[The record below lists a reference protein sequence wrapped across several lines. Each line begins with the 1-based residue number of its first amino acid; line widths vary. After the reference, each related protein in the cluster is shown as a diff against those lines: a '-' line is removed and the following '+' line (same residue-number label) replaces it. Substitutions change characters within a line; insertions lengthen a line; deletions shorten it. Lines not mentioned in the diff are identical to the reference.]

1 MAQNETTYTATID
14 VETTGMDSFDKLN
27 KELEGTLEGFI
38 DMETAISNTRKA
50 LQKAKLDGNKA
61 EFKRLRKELNGLED
75 QFEDTTIQSKRF
87 TDALAEQPGIVGLV
101 GGSLKGL
108 DGGMKVL
115 AANPIIAVVTL
126 LAGLF
131 LLLKESL
138 SKTTEGQ
145 ETLNKISGAFGKIL
159 GPIFEKL
166 ADLLELVATGFSK
179 FAKFLGISSTKIDEA
194 SRASSEVLQTAYDEE
209 KTRQEEQTKT
219 QEEQSKKR
227 IENAKKEAED
237 KADLLKTAGEIQNEA
252 ELSLL
257 DDKQRE
263 IKEREVR
270 FNEEMAVLKA
280 AGYTNFKALEAEYRS
295 DLAAIDESY
304 KEEIVDTTAADEE
317 KRLADEA
324 TRKEL
329 ESEKR
334 QNDLNFI
341 MADYELKKAL
351 GVTSF
356 EDELAA
362 FDQTREIQRAELV
375 AQDATNKQLITY
387 DKQTS
392 KARIDIEKSQQ
403 AAKLGV
409 ISGALD
415 MISEAV
421 GANSVAGKAAAIAS
435 ATINTYIGAT
445 KALATYPPPFGAI
458 AAGVTIA
465 GGLLQVRKIVST
477 KIPKPPGGT
486 LPASGGG
493 GGGGG
498 GAPPPIPTIQAP
510 QIETGGAGAGNVGSQ
525 ISETIA
531 ASSDR
536 PIQAFV
542 VSTEISSNQAL
553 DRRTNSSATF
563 GSNGG

>member
-1 MAQNETTYTATID
+1 MAQNETTYTAVID
-14 VETTGMDSFDKLN
+14 VETTGIDKFDKLN
-27 KELEGTLEGFI
+27 KELEGTIEGFI

-50 LQKAKLDGNKA
+50 LQKAKLSGNKT

-131 LLLKESL
+131 LLFKESL
-138 SKTTEGQ
+138 TKTTEGQ
-145 ETLNKISGAFGKIL
+145 ETLNRISEAFGKIL
-159 GPIFEKL
+159 GPVMAIIEAVALPIFEKL
-166 ADLLELVATGFSK
+166 ADLLALVATGFSK
-179 FAKFLGISSTKIDEA
+179 FAKFLGISSSKIEEA
-194 SRASSEVLQTAYDEE
+194 SRNSSEVLQTAYEE
-209 KTRQEEQTKT
+209 EETRQEEATKT
-219 QEEQSKKR
+219 QEENSKKR
-227 IENAKKEAED
+227 IENAKKEADE
-237 KADLLKTAGEIQNEA
+237 KAEILKNAATIQNEA

-257 DDKQRE
+257 DDQQRE

-270 FNEEMAVLKA
+270 FNEEMAVLKS
-280 AGYTNFKALEAEYRS
+280 AGYTNFKALEAEYRL
-295 DLAAIDESY
+295 DLKEIDESY
-304 KEEIVDTTAADEE
+304 KVEVKDTTLADEE
-317 KRLADEA
+317 ARKTAEA
-324 TRKEL
+324 
-329 ESEKR
+329 EKR
-334 QNDLNFI
+334 QNNLDFI
-341 MADYELKKAL
+341 MADFELKKAL
-351 GVTSF
+351 GVTTF
-356 EDELAA
+356 EDEMLA
-362 FDQTREIQRAELV
+362 FDQSREIQRAELV
-375 AQDATNKQLITY
+375 AQDATNKQLITF

-392 KARIDIEKSQQ
+392 AARIDIEKSQQ

-465 GGLLQVRKIVST
+465 GGLMQVKKIIST
-477 KIPKPPGGT
+477 KIPKPPGAS
-486 LPASGGG
+486 LPAASTG

-498 GAPPPIPTIQAP
+498 GAAIPTIQAP
-510 QIETGGAGAGNVGSQ
+510 QIETGGAGLANTGSQ
-525 ISETIA
+525 IAETIA
-531 ASSDR
+531 STSDR
-536 PIQAFV
+536 PVQAFV
-542 VSTEISSNQAL
+542 VSTEVSSTQAL
-553 DRRTNSSATF
+553 DRRTNAAASF
-563 GSNGG
+563 

>member
-14 VETTGMDSFDKLN
+14 VETSGMDSFDKLN
-27 KELEGTLEGFI
+27 KELEGTIEGFI

-50 LQKAKLDGNKA
+50 LQKAKLSGNKT

-131 LLLKESL
+131 LLFKESL
-138 SKTTEGQ
+138 TKTAEGQ
-145 ETLNKISGAFGKIL
+145 ETLNRISEAFGKIL
-159 GPIFEKL
+159 GPVMAIIEAVALPIFEKL
-166 ADLLELVATGFSK
+166 ADLLALVATGFSK
-179 FAKFLGISSTKIDEA
+179 FAKFLGISSSKIEEA
-194 SRASSEVLQTAYDEE
+194 
-209 KTRQEEQTKT
+209 TKT
-219 QEEQSKKR
+219 QEENSKKR
-227 IENAKKEAED
+227 IENAKKEADE
-237 KADLLKTAGEIQNEA
+237 KAEILKNAATIQNEA

-257 DDKQRE
+257 EDQQRE

-270 FNEEMAVLKA
+270 FNEEMAVLKS
-280 AGYTNFKALEAEYRS
+280 AGYTNFKALEAEYRL
-295 DLAAIDESY
+295 DLKEIDESY
-304 KEEIVDTTAADEE
+304 KVEVKDTTVADEE
-317 KRLADEA
+317 ARKTLEA
-324 TRKEL
+324 
-329 ESEKR
+329 EKR
-334 QNDLNFI
+334 QNNLDFI
-341 MADYELKKAL
+341 MADFELKKAL
-351 GVTSF
+351 GVTTF
-356 EDELAA
+356 EDELLA
-362 FDQTREIQRAELV
+362 FDQSREIQRAELV

-465 GGLLQVRKIVST
+465 GGLMQVKKIIST
-477 KIPKPPGGT
+477 KIPKPPGAS
-486 LPASGGG
+486 LPAASTG

-498 GAPPPIPTIQAP
+498 GAAIPTIQAP
-510 QIETGGAGAGNVGSQ
+510 QIETGGAGLANTGSQ
-525 ISETIA
+525 IAETIA
-531 ASSDR
+531 STSDR
-536 PIQAFV
+536 PVQAFV
-542 VSTEISSNQAL
+542 VSTEVSSTQAL
-553 DRRTNSSATF
+553 DRRTNAAASF
-563 GSNGG
+563 

>member
-14 VETTGMDSFDKLN
+14 VETSGMDSFDKLN
-27 KELEGTLEGFI
+27 KELEGTIEGFI

-50 LQKAKLDGNKA
+50 LQKAKLSGNKT

-131 LLLKESL
+131 LLFKESL
-138 SKTTEGQ
+138 TKTAEGQ
-145 ETLNKISGAFGKIL
+145 ETLNRISEAFGKIL
-159 GPIFEKL
+159 GPVMAIIEAVALPIFEKL
-166 ADLLELVATGFSK
+166 ADLLALVATGFSK
-179 FAKFLGISSTKIDEA
+179 FAKFLGISSGKIEEA
-194 SRASSEVLQTAYDEE
+194 SRNSSEVLQTAFEE
-209 KTRQEEQTKT
+209 EETRQEEATKT
-219 QEEQSKKR
+219 QEENSKKR
-227 IENAKKEAED
+227 IENAKKEADE
-237 KADLLKTAGEIQNEA
+237 KAEILKNAATIQNEA

-270 FNEEMAVLKA
+270 FNEEMAVLKS
-280 AGYTNFKALEAEYRS
+280 AGYTNFKALEAEYRL
-295 DLAAIDESY
+295 DLKEIDESY
-304 KEEIVDTTAADEE
+304 KVEVKDTTLADEE
-317 KRLADEA
+317 ARKTAEA
-324 TRKEL
+324 
-329 ESEKR
+329 EKR
-334 QNDLNFI
+334 QNNLDFI
-341 MADYELKKAL
+341 MADFELKKAL
-351 GVTSF
+351 GVTTF
-356 EDELAA
+356 EDEMLA
-362 FDQTREIQRAELV
+362 FDQSREIQRAELV
-375 AQDATNKQLITY
+375 AQDATNKQLITF

-392 KARIDIEKSQQ
+392 AARIDIEKSQQ

-465 GGLLQVRKIVST
+465 GGLMQVKKIIST
-477 KIPKPPGGT
+477 KIPKPPGAS
-486 LPASGGG
+486 LPAASTG

-498 GAPPPIPTIQAP
+498 GAAIPTIQAP
-510 QIETGGAGAGNVGSQ
+510 QIETGGAGLANTGSQ
-525 ISETIA
+525 IAETIA
-531 ASSDR
+531 STSDR
-536 PIQAFV
+536 PVQAFV
-542 VSTEISSNQAL
+542 VSTEVSSTQAL
-553 DRRTNSSATF
+553 DRRTNAAASF
-563 GSNGG
+563 

>member
-14 VETTGMDSFDKLN
+14 VETSGMDSFDKLN
-27 KELEGTLEGFI
+27 KELEGTIEGFI

-50 LQKAKLDGNKA
+50 LQKAKLSGNKT

-131 LLLKESL
+131 LLFKESL
-138 SKTTEGQ
+138 TKTAEGQ
-145 ETLNKISGAFGKIL
+145 ETLNRISEAFGKIL
-159 GPIFEKL
+159 GPVMAIIEAVALPIFEKL
-166 ADLLELVATGFSK
+166 ADLLALVATGFSK
-179 FAKFLGISSTKIDEA
+179 FAKFLGISSSKIEEA
-194 SRASSEVLQTAYDEE
+194 SRNSSEVLQTAFEE
-209 KTRQEEQTKT
+209 EETRQEEATKT
-219 QEEQSKKR
+219 QEENSKKR
-227 IENAKKEAED
+227 IENAKKEADE
-237 KADLLKTAGEIQNEA
+237 KAEILKNAATIQNEA

-257 DDKQRE
+257 EDQQRE

-270 FNEEMAVLKA
+270 FNEEMAVLKS
-280 AGYTNFKALEAEYRS
+280 AGYTNFKALEAEYRL
-295 DLAAIDESY
+295 DLKEIDESY
-304 KEEIVDTTAADEE
+304 KVEVKDTTLADEE
-317 KRLADEA
+317 ARKTAEA
-324 TRKEL
+324 
-329 ESEKR
+329 EKR
-334 QNDLNFI
+334 QNNLDFI
-341 MADYELKKAL
+341 MADFELKKAL
-351 GVTSF
+351 GVTTF
-356 EDELAA
+356 EDEMLA
-362 FDQTREIQRAELV
+362 FDQSREIQRAELV
-375 AQDATNKQLITY
+375 AQDATNKQLITF

-392 KARIDIEKSQQ
+392 AARIDIEKSQQ

-465 GGLLQVRKIVST
+465 GGLMQVKKIIST
-477 KIPKPPGGT
+477 KIPKPPGAS
-486 LPASGGG
+486 LPAASTG

-498 GAPPPIPTIQAP
+498 GAAIPTIQAP
-510 QIETGGAGAGNVGSQ
+510 QIETGGAGLANTGSQ
-525 ISETIA
+525 IAETIA
-531 ASSDR
+531 STSDR
-536 PIQAFV
+536 PVQAFV
-542 VSTEISSNQAL
+542 VSTEVSSTQAL
-553 DRRTNSSATF
+553 DRRTNAAASF
-563 GSNGG
+563 

>member
-14 VETTGMDSFDKLN
+14 VETSGMDSFDKLN
-27 KELEGTLEGFI
+27 KELEGTIEGFI

-50 LQKAKLDGNKA
+50 LQKAKLSGNKT

-131 LLLKESL
+131 LLFKESL
-138 SKTTEGQ
+138 TKTAEGQ
-145 ETLNKISGAFGKIL
+145 ETLNRISEAFGKIL
-159 GPIFEKL
+159 GPVMAIIEAVALPIFEKL
-166 ADLLELVATGFSK
+166 ADLLALVATGFSK
-179 FAKFLGISSTKIDEA
+179 FAKFLGISSSKIEEA
-194 SRASSEVLQTAYDEE
+194 SRNSSEVLQTAFEE
-209 KTRQEEQTKT
+209 EETRQEEATKT
-219 QEEQSKKR
+219 QEENSKKR
-227 IENAKKEAED
+227 IENAKKEADE
-237 KADLLKTAGEIQNEA
+237 KAEILKNAATIQNEA

-270 FNEEMAVLKA
+270 FNEEMAVLKS
-280 AGYTNFKALEAEYRS
+280 AGYTNFKALEAEYRL
-295 DLAAIDESY
+295 DLKEIDESY
-304 KEEIVDTTAADEE
+304 KVEVKDTTLADEE
-317 KRLADEA
+317 ARKTAEA
-324 TRKEL
+324 
-329 ESEKR
+329 EKR
-334 QNDLNFI
+334 QNNLDFI
-341 MADYELKKAL
+341 MADFELKKAL
-351 GVTSF
+351 GVTTF
-356 EDELAA
+356 EDEMLA
-362 FDQTREIQRAELV
+362 FDQSREIQRAELV
-375 AQDATNKQLITY
+375 AQDATNKQLITF

-392 KARIDIEKSQQ
+392 AARIDIEKSQQ

-465 GGLLQVRKIVST
+465 GGLMQVKKIIST
-477 KIPKPPGGT
+477 KIPKPPGAS
-486 LPASGGG
+486 LPAASTG

-498 GAPPPIPTIQAP
+498 GAAIPTIQPP
-510 QIETGGAGAGNVGSQ
+510 QIETGGAGLANTGSQ
-525 ISETIA
+525 IAETIA
-531 ASSDR
+531 STSDR
-536 PIQAFV
+536 PVQAFV
-542 VSTEISSNQAL
+542 VSTEVSSTQAL
-553 DRRTNSSATF
+553 DRRTNAAASF
-563 GSNGG
+563 

>member
-14 VETTGMDSFDKLN
+14 VETSGMDSFDKLN
-27 KELEGTLEGFI
+27 KELEGTIEGFI

-50 LQKAKLDGNKA
+50 LQKAKLSGNKT

-131 LLLKESL
+131 LLFKESL
-138 SKTTEGQ
+138 TKTAEGQ
-145 ETLNKISGAFGKIL
+145 ETLNRISEAFGKIL
-159 GPIFEKL
+159 GPVMAIIEAVALPIFEKL
-166 ADLLELVATGFSK
+166 ADLLALVATGFSK
-179 FAKFLGISSTKIDEA
+179 FAKFLGISSSKIEEA
-194 SRASSEVLQTAYDEE
+194 SRNSSEVLQTAFEE
-209 KTRQEEQTKT
+209 EETRQEEATKT
-219 QEEQSKKR
+219 QEENSKKR
-227 IENAKKEAED
+227 IENAKKEADE
-237 KADLLKTAGEIQNEA
+237 KAEILKNAATIQNEA

-257 DDKQRE
+257 EDQQRE

-270 FNEEMAVLKA
+270 FNEEMAVLKS
-280 AGYTNFKALEAEYRS
+280 AGYTNFKALEAEYRL
-295 DLAAIDESY
+295 DLKEIDESY
-304 KEEIVDTTAADEE
+304 KVEVKDTTVADEE
-317 KRLADEA
+317 ARKTLEA
-324 TRKEL
+324 
-329 ESEKR
+329 EKR
-334 QNDLNFI
+334 QNNLDFI
-341 MADYELKKAL
+341 MADFELKKAL
-351 GVTSF
+351 GVTTF
-356 EDELAA
+356 EDELLA
-362 FDQTREIQRAELV
+362 FDQSREIQRAELV

-465 GGLLQVRKIVST
+465 GGLMQVKKIIST
-477 KIPKPPGGT
+477 KIPKPPGAS
-486 LPASGGG
+486 LPAASTG

-498 GAPPPIPTIQAP
+498 GAAIPTIQAP
-510 QIETGGAGAGNVGSQ
+510 QIETGGAGLANTGSQ
-525 ISETIA
+525 IAETIA
-531 ASSDR
+531 STSDR
-536 PIQAFV
+536 PVQAFV
-542 VSTEISSNQAL
+542 VSTEVSSTQAL
-553 DRRTNSSATF
+553 DRRTNAAASF
-563 GSNGG
+563 

>member
-14 VETTGMDSFDKLN
+14 VETSGMDSFDKLN
-27 KELEGTLEGFI
+27 KELEGTIEGFI

-50 LQKAKLDGNKA
+50 LQKAKLSGNKT

-131 LLLKESL
+131 LLFKESL
-138 SKTTEGQ
+138 TKTAEGQ
-145 ETLNKISGAFGKIL
+145 ETLNRISESFGKVL
-159 GPIFEKL
+159 GPVMAIIEAVALPIFEKL
-166 ADLLELVATGFSK
+166 ADLLALVATGFSK
-179 FAKFLGISSTKIDEA
+179 FAKFLGISSSKIEEA
-194 SRASSEVLQTAYDEE
+194 SRNSSEVLQTAFEE
-209 KTRQEEQTKT
+209 EETRQEEATKT
-219 QEEQSKKR
+219 QEENSKKR
-227 IENAKKEAED
+227 IENAKKEADE
-237 KADLLKTAGEIQNEA
+237 KAEILKNAATIQNEA

-257 DDKQRE
+257 EDQQRE

-270 FNEEMAVLKA
+270 FNEEMAVLKS
-280 AGYTNFKALEAEYRS
+280 AGYTNFKALEAEYRL
-295 DLAAIDESY
+295 DLKEIDESY
-304 KEEIVDTTAADEE
+304 KVEVKDTTLADEE
-317 KRLADEA
+317 ARKTAEA
-324 TRKEL
+324 
-329 ESEKR
+329 EKR
-334 QNDLNFI
+334 QNNLDFI
-341 MADYELKKAL
+341 MADFELKKAL
-351 GVTSF
+351 GVTTF
-356 EDELAA
+356 EDEMLA
-362 FDQTREIQRAELV
+362 FDQSREIQRAELV
-375 AQDATNKQLITY
+375 AQDATNKQLITF

-392 KARIDIEKSQQ
+392 AARIDIEKSQQ

-465 GGLLQVRKIVST
+465 GGLMQVKKIIST
-477 KIPKPPGGT
+477 KIPKPPGAS
-486 LPASGGG
+486 LPAASTG

-498 GAPPPIPTIQAP
+498 GAAIPTIQAP
-510 QIETGGAGAGNVGSQ
+510 QIETGGAGLANTGSQ
-525 ISETIA
+525 IAETIA
-531 ASSDR
+531 STSDR
-536 PIQAFV
+536 PVQAFV
-542 VSTEISSNQAL
+542 VSTEVSSTQAL
-553 DRRTNSSATF
+553 DRRTNAAASF
-563 GSNGG
+563 

>member
-14 VETTGMDSFDKLN
+14 VETSGMDSFDKLN
-27 KELEGTLEGFI
+27 KELEGTIEGFI

-50 LQKAKLDGNKA
+50 LQKAKLSGNKT

-131 LLLKESL
+131 LLFKESL
-138 SKTTEGQ
+138 TKTAEGQ
-145 ETLNKISGAFGKIL
+145 ETLNRISESFGKVL
-159 GPIFEKL
+159 GPVMAIIEAVALPIFEKL
-166 ADLLELVATGFSK
+166 ADLLALVATGFSK
-179 FAKFLGISSTKIDEA
+179 FAKFLGISSSKIEEA
-194 SRASSEVLQTAYDEE
+194 SRNSSEVLQTAFEE
-209 KTRQEEQTKT
+209 EETRQEEATKT
-219 QEEQSKKR
+219 QEENSKKR
-227 IENAKKEAED
+227 IENAKKEADE
-237 KADLLKTAGEIQNEA
+237 KAEILKNAATIQNEA

-257 DDKQRE
+257 EDQQRE

-270 FNEEMAVLKA
+270 FNEEMAVLKS
-280 AGYTNFKALEAEYRS
+280 AGYTNFKALEAEYRL
-295 DLAAIDESY
+295 DLKEIDESY
-304 KEEIVDTTAADEE
+304 KVEVKDTTVADEE
-317 KRLADEA
+317 ARKTLEA
-324 TRKEL
+324 
-329 ESEKR
+329 EKR
-334 QNDLNFI
+334 QNNLDFI
-341 MADYELKKAL
+341 MADFELKKAL
-351 GVTSF
+351 GVTTF
-356 EDELAA
+356 EDELLA
-362 FDQTREIQRAELV
+362 FDQSREIQRAELV

-465 GGLLQVRKIVST
+465 GGLMQVKKIIST
-477 KIPKPPGGT
+477 KIPKPPGAS
-486 LPASGGG
+486 LPAASTG

-498 GAPPPIPTIQAP
+498 GAAIPTIQAP
-510 QIETGGAGAGNVGSQ
+510 QIETGGAGLANTGSQ
-525 ISETIA
+525 IAETIA
-531 ASSDR
+531 STSDR
-536 PIQAFV
+536 PVQAFV
-542 VSTEISSNQAL
+542 VSTEVSSTQAL
-553 DRRTNSSATF
+553 DRRTNAAASF
-563 GSNGG
+563 

>member
-14 VETTGMDSFDKLN
+14 VETSGMDSFDKLN
-27 KELEGTLEGFI
+27 KELEGTIEGFI

-50 LQKAKLDGNKA
+50 LQKAKLSGNKT

-131 LLLKESL
+131 LLFKESL
-138 SKTTEGQ
+138 TKTAEGQ
-145 ETLNKISGAFGKIL
+145 ETLNRISEAFGKIL
-159 GPIFEKL
+159 GPVMAIIEAVALPIFEKL
-166 ADLLELVATGFSK
+166 ADLLALVATGFSK
-179 FAKFLGISSTKIDEA
+179 FAKFLGISSSKIEEA
-194 SRASSEVLQTAYDEE
+194 SRNSSEVLQTAFEE
-209 KTRQEEQTKT
+209 EETRQEEATKT
-219 QEEQSKKR
+219 QEENSKKR
-227 IENAKKEAED
+227 IENAKKEADE
-237 KADLLKTAGEIQNEA
+237 KAEILKNAATIQNEA

-270 FNEEMAVLKA
+270 FNEEMAVLKS
-280 AGYTNFKALEAEYRS
+280 AGYTNFKALEAEYRL
-295 DLAAIDESY
+295 DLKEIDESY
-304 KEEIVDTTAADEE
+304 KVEVKDTTLADEE
-317 KRLADEA
+317 ARKTAEA
-324 TRKEL
+324 
-329 ESEKR
+329 EKR
-334 QNDLNFI
+334 QNNLDFI
-341 MADYELKKAL
+341 MADFELKKAL
-351 GVTSF
+351 GVTTF
-356 EDELAA
+356 EDEMLA
-362 FDQTREIQRAELV
+362 FDQSREIQRAELV
-375 AQDATNKQLITY
+375 AQDATNKQLITF

-392 KARIDIEKSQQ
+392 AARIDIEKSQQ

-465 GGLLQVRKIVST
+465 GGLMQVKKIIST
-477 KIPKPPGGT
+477 KIPKPPGAS
-486 LPASGGG
+486 LPAASTG

-498 GAPPPIPTIQAP
+498 GAAIPTIQAP
-510 QIETGGAGAGNVGSQ
+510 QIETGGAGLANTGSQ
-525 ISETIA
+525 IAETIA
-531 ASSDR
+531 STSDR
-536 PIQAFV
+536 PVQAFV
-542 VSTEISSNQAL
+542 VSTEVSSTQAL
-553 DRRTNSSATF
+553 DRRTNAAASF
-563 GSNGG
+563 

>member
-14 VETTGMDSFDKLN
+14 VETSGMDSFDKLN
-27 KELEGTLEGFI
+27 KELEGTIEGFI

-50 LQKAKLDGNKA
+50 LQKAKLSGNKT

-131 LLLKESL
+131 LLFKESL
-138 SKTTEGQ
+138 TKTAEGQ
-145 ETLNKISGAFGKIL
+145 ETLNRISESFGKVL
-159 GPIFEKL
+159 GPVMAIIEAVALPIFEKL
-166 ADLLELVATGFSK
+166 ADLLALVATGFSK
-179 FAKFLGISSTKIDEA
+179 FAKFLGISSSKIEEA
-194 SRASSEVLQTAYDEE
+194 SRNSSEVLQTAFEE
-209 KTRQEEQTKT
+209 EETRQEEATKT
-219 QEEQSKKR
+219 QEENSKKR
-227 IENAKKEAED
+227 IENAKKEADE
-237 KADLLKTAGEIQNEA
+237 KAEILKNAATIQNEA

-257 DDKQRE
+257 EDQQRE

-270 FNEEMAVLKA
+270 FNEEMAVLKS
-280 AGYTNFKALEAEYRS
+280 AGYTNFKALEAEYRL
-295 DLAAIDESY
+295 DLKEIDESY
-304 KEEIVDTTAADEE
+304 KVEVKDTTLADEE
-317 KRLADEA
+317 ARKTAEA
-324 TRKEL
+324 
-329 ESEKR
+329 EKR
-334 QNDLNFI
+334 QNNLDFI
-341 MADYELKKAL
+341 MADFELKKAL
-351 GVTSF
+351 GVTTF
-356 EDELAA
+356 EDELLA
-362 FDQTREIQRAELV
+362 FDQSREIQRAELV

-465 GGLLQVRKIVST
+465 GGLMQVKKIIST
-477 KIPKPPGGT
+477 KIPKPPGAS
-486 LPASGGG
+486 LPAASTG

-498 GAPPPIPTIQAP
+498 GAAIPTIQAP
-510 QIETGGAGAGNVGSQ
+510 QIETGGAGLANTGSQ
-525 ISETIA
+525 IAETIA
-531 ASSDR
+531 STSDR
-536 PIQAFV
+536 PVQAFV
-542 VSTEISSNQAL
+542 VSTEVSSTQAL
-553 DRRTNSSATF
+553 DRRTNAAASF
-563 GSNGG
+563 

>member
-14 VETTGMDSFDKLN
+14 VETSGMDSFDKLN
-27 KELEGTLEGFI
+27 KELEGTIEGFI

-50 LQKAKLDGNKA
+50 LQKAKLSGNKT

-131 LLLKESL
+131 LLFKESL
-138 SKTTEGQ
+138 TKTAEGQ
-145 ETLNKISGAFGKIL
+145 ETLNRISEAFGKIL
-159 GPIFEKL
+159 GPVMAIIEAVALPIFEKL
-166 ADLLELVATGFSK
+166 ADLLALVATGFSK
-179 FAKFLGISSTKIDEA
+179 FAKFLGISSGKIEEA
-194 SRASSEVLQTAYDEE
+194 SRNSSEVLQTAFEE
-209 KTRQEEQTKT
+209 EETRQEEATKT
-219 QEEQSKKR
+219 QEENSKKR
-227 IENAKKEAED
+227 IENAKKEADE
-237 KADLLKTAGEIQNEA
+237 KAEILKNAATIQNEA

-257 DDKQRE
+257 EDQQRE

-280 AGYTNFKALEAEYRS
+280 AGYTNFKALEAEYRL
-295 DLAAIDESY
+295 DLKEIDESY
-304 KEEIVDTTAADEE
+304 KVEVKDTTLADEE
-317 KRLADEA
+317 ARKTLEA
-324 TRKEL
+324 
-329 ESEKR
+329 EKR
-334 QNDLNFI
+334 QNNLDFI
-341 MADYELKKAL
+341 MADFELKKAL
-351 GVTSF
+351 GVTTF
-356 EDELAA
+356 EDELLA
-362 FDQTREIQRAELV
+362 FDQSREIQRAELV

-465 GGLLQVRKIVST
+465 GGLMQVKKIIST
-477 KIPKPPGGT
+477 KIPKPPGAS
-486 LPASGGG
+486 LPAASTG

-498 GAPPPIPTIQAP
+498 GAAIPTIQAP
-510 QIETGGAGAGNVGSQ
+510 QIETGGAGLANTGSQ
-525 ISETIA
+525 IAETIA
-531 ASSDR
+531 STSDR
-536 PIQAFV
+536 PVQAFV
-542 VSTEISSNQAL
+542 VSTEVSSTQAL
-553 DRRTNSSATF
+553 DRRTNAAASF
-563 GSNGG
+563 